1 MTRVLLVLLLS
12 LASHTLSPEA
22 AQHMQAGIAADKQ
35 RQFDVAIVEFRRVT
49 ELDPAFADGFI
60 SLGQAYMEK
69 RDFASAMAPL
79 KHALD
84 LSPDSEPAHQLLGYA
99 LLAQGNAAEAIP
111 HLERVQD
118 KTALGIAQ
126 IQTGQLPEAVA
137 NLQAA
142 LAAHP
147 NDPDIL
153 YYLGRASGLLSKQSI
168 DTLLAAYPDSP
179 RGHQAMGENYFVLR
193 QMPEAEKEYRDA
205 LRLRP
210 DLPEVHLEL
219 GEVYAGAFQWAKAE
233 EEFRAQAKL
242 QPGNAEA
249 IFRLGAALLEQGKVH
264 QARAELVRADKLM
277 PDMPETLYS
286 LGKAASLEGDA
297 AAAEREWTK
306 LLSIEKESSLAAQA
320 HFGLAGLYRKQGKT
334 AAAQHE
340 MQEFQRLQ
348 TGGNPPQP
356 PRKEESQH

>member
-1 MTRVLLVLLLS
+1 
-12 LASHTLSPEA
+12 
-22 AQHMQAGIAADKQ
+22 MQAGIAADKQ
-35 RQFDVAIVEFRRVT
+35 RQFDVAIAEFRKVT

-69 RDFASAMAPL
+69 RDFASAIGPL
-79 KHALD
+79 KHALEVE
-84 LSPDSEPAHQLLGYA
+84 PDSPPAHQLLGYA

-111 HLERVQD
+111 HLEREQD
-118 KTALGIAQ
+118 KTAIGIAQ
-126 IQTGQLPEAVA
+126 IQIGRLPEAVA

-249 IFRLGAALLEQGKVH
+249 IFRLGAALLEQGRVH
-264 QARAELVRADKLM
+264 EARAELVRADKLM

-306 LLSIEKESSLAAQA
+306 LLSLEKESSLAAQA

-348 TGGNPPQP
+348 TSVNPPQA